1 MTSTSLRAGPAFGN
15 TGQLLAQPGIPDLP
29 GFQQPPWTGCWH
41 LAPAWCSVI
50 HIMHRVVPAYKLP
63 DILQYLNETLHK
75 TNMIIH
81 YQRTPNAGT
90 LTNSQPAGI
99 WEPELCGR

>member
-1 MTSTSLRAGPAFGN
+1 MISTSLRAGPAFGN

-75 TNMIIH
+75 TNMKIH
-81 YQRTPNAGT
+81 YQQTPNAGT
-90 LTNSQPAGI
+90 LTNGQPAGI